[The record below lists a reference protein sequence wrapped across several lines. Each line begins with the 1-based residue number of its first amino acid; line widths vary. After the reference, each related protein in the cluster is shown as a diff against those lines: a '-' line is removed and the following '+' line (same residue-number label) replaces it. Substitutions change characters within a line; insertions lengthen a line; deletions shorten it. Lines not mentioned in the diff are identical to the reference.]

1 MVNFNTIKQ
10 GENKSGKVFV
20 VGQIANGN
28 YRVYTKKT
36 SYQQGRDVTR
46 WVFCQVSLKE
56 TPNQVADAYSLEVAT
71 ALFNKKLKT
80 TAKP

>member
-1 MVNFNTIKQ
+1 MSTFTSIKQ

-20 VGQIANGN
+20 IGQISNGN
-28 YRVYTKKT
+28 FRVYTKKT
-36 SYQQGRDVTR
+36 NYECGQDRSRF
-46 WVFCQVSLKE
+46 VFCQASLKE
-56 TPNQVADAYSLEVAT
+56 TPREISEAYSLEVAT

>member
-1 MVNFNTIKQ
+1 MSNFTSIKK

-20 VGQIANGN
+20 IGQISNGN
-28 YRVYTKKT
+28 FRVYTKKT
-36 SYQQGRDVTR
+36 NYEHGKDRTR
-46 WVFCQVSLKE
+46 FVFCQASLSE
-56 TPNQVADAYSLEVAT
+56 TPREIAEAYTLEVAE